1 MHGLGAANPR
11 LYGQLITDRLSLASV
26 DMPRPADRG
35 ASVQVALRPYS
46 EGDFW
51 LLERLLGDPS
61 MMTHLGG
68 PETPEQLRKR
78 HARYLQAA
86 GSDTT
91 HIFVVTLGNEG
102 TPAGSV
108 VYWEMQWKDETVWEV
123 GWSVLPEFQR
133 QGVATK
139 GTSLAMERA
148 RSQRRNRFAHA
159 SPSVDNAASNG
170 VCRKLGFEL
179 LGEVDLE
186 YPPGHHMRCND
197 WRLDLS
203 AYAVKRP

>member
-1 MHGLGAANPR
+1 M
-11 LYGQLITDRLSLASV
+11 
-26 DMPRPADRG
+26 
-35 ASVQVALRPYS
+35 QVALRPYS

-51 LLERLLGDPS
+51 LLERLLGDPA

-91 HIFVVTLGNEG
+91 HIFVVTLGKEE

-108 VYWEMQWKDETVWEV
+108 VYWERPLKDETVWEV

-133 QGVATK
+133 RGVATK
-139 GTSLAMERA
+139 GASLAMEQA
-148 RSQRRNRFAHA
+148 RSQARNRFVHA
-159 SPSVDNAASNG
+159 SPSVDNVPSNG

-179 LGEVDLE
+179 LGELDLE
-186 YPPGHHMRCND
+186 YPPGHHVRCND
-197 WRLDLS
+197 WQLDLS
-203 AYAVKRP
+203 AHATQRP